1 MCRKAPRGQRLTEAV
16 TLRVHTRSMAQ
27 EPPDG
32 SWPTEAHVKFATE
45 ALERFSDWIRFADAK
60 AGVVLVVLG
69 LALSD
74 LLKRA
79 GAFVDAGLAA
89 SAWGEVA
96 TVAFWVAGG
105 LAVATTV
112 LVIMTLFPRRPQARS
127 RSRTSVTSR
136 RRAALR
142 RTARH
147 CMLSLRANSPTTSPP
162 RPGICPASL
171 RSSSRA
177 SATHTG
183 SRSAFLWPGRSQGS
197 LSLGAPLELVA

>member
-112 LVIMTLFPRRPQARS
+112 LVIMTLFPKAAPSEESLAYFGDVAKAGSAAAYRQTLHALSEGQLADHIAAQAWDLS
-127 RSRTSVTSR
+127 RIAKVKFARIR
-136 RRAALR
+136 YAYGFAL
-142 RTARH
+142 
-147 CMLSLRANSPTTSPP
+147 
-162 RPGICPASL
+162 G
-171 RSSSRA
+171 
-177 SATHTG
+177 
-183 SRSAFLWPGRSQGS
+183 F
-197 LSLGAPLELVA
+197 LVAWAVARLALAWSTP

>member
-105 LAVATTV
+105 LAVA
-112 LVIMTLFPRRPQARS
+112 
-127 RSRTSVTSR
+127 
-136 RRAALR
+136 
-142 RTARH
+142 
-147 CMLSLRANSPTTSPP
+147 
-162 RPGICPASL
+162 GICPASL